1 MTDALLDLQDQLF
14 ADWEAIA
21 MNDCS
26 PDDSL
31 AVAQRFADADSR
43 IRIVSHEENRGLSA
57 ARNAG
62 LAAAYGRYVWFPDP
76 DDRYDFTLLQSVY
89 DSLQQQET
97 PVVMVRHVDE
107 FYDAAGAFKCVE
119 EFLLGQKNAHMG
131 KTKGSVKAK
140 LTSHCKKNKRLE
152 TIVQPLVSLS
162 ISFRPVVCF
171 AQHLTIG
178 LVRCPAFAPCGNV
191 IGIHFLFLVQAR
203 SVRFRADCAKGAVR
217 FPASPCGSRLLF
229 VHTLHSPLA
238 EHSDI

>member
-14 ADWEAIA
+14 TDWDAIA

-57 ARNAG
+57 ARNTG

-140 LTSHCKKNKRLE
+140 LTSHCKKTRGWK
-152 TIVQPLVSLS
+152 QSSSLL
-162 ISFRPVVCF
+162 FRY
-171 AQHLTIG
+171 
-178 LVRCPAFAPCGNV
+178 
-191 IGIHFLFLVQAR
+191 
-203 SVRFRADCAKGAVR
+203 R
-217 FPASPCGSRLLF
+217 FPFALLC
-229 VHTLHSPLA
+229 VLHS
-238 EHSDI
+238 I

>member
-14 ADWEAIA
+14 TDWEAIA

-57 ARNAG
+57 AHNTG

-97 PVVMVRHVDE
+97 PVVMVGHVDE

-140 LTSHCKKNKRLE
+140 LTSHCKKKQEAGNN
-152 TIVQPLVSLS
+152 
-162 ISFRPVVCF
+162 RPASCF
-171 AQHLTIG
+171 AID
-178 LVRCPAFAPCGNV
+178 
-191 IGIHFLFLVQAR
+191 FL
-203 SVRFRADCAKGAVR
+203 
-217 FPASPCGSRLLF
+217 SPCCAFCTAFDNWTRPLPRLC
-229 VHTLHSPLA
+229 SMR
-238 EHSDI
+238 